1 MKMSHSNQS
10 PSLIIR
16 WLWFAVCF
24 PFFPCPGG
32 GHRLKAVVFL
42 VVMYICESWT
52 IKKAEH
58 WRIDAFELWCWRRLL
73 RVPYTVRR
81 ANQSILKD
89 INSKYSLE
97 GLIQKLKP
105 AKNQLIRK
113 DPNAGKVWRQKK
125 GMAED
130 EIGKIASLTGWT
142 WVWASSENWWWT
154 GKPDVLQSM
163 GSERVWHDWATEL
176 IFLWQTI

>member
-1 MKMSHSNQS
+1 MPRFFLRKHHDSAYHKGGPKDLMKMSHSNQS

-58 WRIDAFELWCWRRLL
+58 RRIDGFELWWWRSLL
-73 RVPYTVRR
+73 KVPWTAKGSTHNPIHAAV
-81 ANQSILKD
+81 NL
-89 INSKYSLE
+89 
-97 GLIQKLKP
+97 LI
-105 AKNQLIRK
+105 
-113 DPNAGKVWRQKK
+113 
-125 GMAED
+125 
-130 EIGKIASLTGWT
+130 
-142 WVWASSENWWWT
+142 
-154 GKPDVLQSM
+154 SM
-163 GSERVWHDWATEL
+163 GTSFSEPAINPSSSGSSMAFSLVTL
-176 IFLWQTI
+176 KILSP